1 MEPIMIDILQG
12 AGPAG
17 AIAIVVL
24 WMYRQAVKQ
33 QREYR
38 RFSEDRI
45 AKLVERDRES
55 RDRHTTA
62 LTELITWL
70 KARNGH

>member
-1 MEPIMIDILQG
+1 MESTIVEILQG

-17 AIAIVVL
+17 GLAIIVFYA
-24 WMYRQAVKQ
+24 YRQLVKRLEKLIEKDQ
-33 QREYR
+33 DTRE
-38 RFSEDRI
+38 
-45 AKLVERDRES
+45 K
-55 RDRHTTA
+55 HTTA

>member
-1 MEPIMIDILQG
+1 MDSAIVEILKG

-17 AIAIVVL
+17 VLAIIIFYA
-24 WMYRQAVKQ
+24 YRQLVKNLVNLIEKDQ
-33 QREYR
+33 ETRE
-38 RFSEDRI
+38 
-45 AKLVERDRES
+45 K
-55 RDRHTTA
+55 HTTA